1 MKNIPLVVETNMNKL
16 NWRTTKRSASDDSR
30 GESKGDY
37 HRFSVMINLFGVIP
51 DRVKLKSKKSS
62 EQKLEDKPET
72 TKSDED
78 RVSWSKIL
86 KSNSSMAVNKTRH
99 LAKNKSEV
107 IELASTLQSKELCA
121 ADANLQ
127 QNDPIAVLNV
137 RLTPNGNQIKV
148 TKCSAEK
155 QLLSAKRASSLTAS
169 KADLER
175 NSVAGNIKLLSSLY
189 VLK

>member
-16 NWRTTKRSASDDSR
+16 NWRTTKRSASDGSR

-37 HRFSVMINLFGVIP
+37 HRCSVLINLFGVIP

-72 TKSDED
+72 TKSDVD
-78 RVSWSKIL
+78 RVSWSKILL
-86 KSNSSMAVNKTRH
+86 KSNSSMAVNKKRH
-99 LAKNKSEV
+99 LTKNKSEV
-107 IELASTLQSKELCA
+107 IELASTLQSKEHCA

-148 TKCSAEK
+148 TKYSAEK
-155 QLLSAKRASSLTAS
+155 QLSAKRASSLTAS

-175 NSVAGNIKLLSSLY
+175 NSVAGKISNFFY
-189 VLK
+189 PFMC